1 METEQKA
8 PGVETLMGV
17 KGECCCNK
25 QQRPRTTTKEPSFVS
40 LFFFLQYVY
49 AECQT
54 EREIVVI
61 AKNGKRML
69 WIFVN
74 CIVDDEMEL
83 FPALTMLA
91 GASIVASI
99 TLHVSE

>member
-1 METEQKA
+1 
-8 PGVETLMGV
+8 
-17 KGECCCNK
+17 
-25 QQRPRTTTKEPSFVS
+25 
-40 LFFFLQYVY
+40 
-49 AECQT
+49 
-54 EREIVVI
+54 
-61 AKNGKRML
+61 ML

-83 FPALTMLA
+83 FPALPMLA